1 MFVWYFKEENTLRF
15 WRLCGRIEKT
25 RRKETAVTL
34 QQLRY
39 VTAVAGTGTI
49 SHAVQQFYISQPSRT
64 NAIRELEQE
73 VGLALSKTASSV
85 VSRTL
90 LDARGQMSAKS
101 MHPPAYGQRKC
112 QKKKGVQE
120 KMKHLHEGGC
130 PGSRMRMLEQPETAA
145 ESAVAAPVQPVSRLR
160 NWPVQIKLAPIH
172 APYFEGAKL
181 LIAADCTAYAYANFH
196 QEFMRGKVTLIGCP
210 KLDAVD
216 YSEKLTEILRSN
228 DIQSVTILRMEV
240 PCCGGLEMAAKKAL
254 QTSGKFIPWQV
265 VTISIDG
272 KILD

>member
-49 SHAVQQFYISQPSRT
+49 SHAVQQFYISQPSLT

-120 KMKHLHEGGC
+120 KMKHLHKGGWC
-130 PGSRMRMLEQPETAA
+130 HPHSTRRLAFCRGCRIRQNTTPAKGALPGRLSPSTAALKTHRPRLRSAAMKAPVGLLSDRTVLRQQDGGAPPRQVRICFSLTNTLPVCYLYSIETASLLTERCGA
-145 ESAVAAPVQPVSRLR
+145 PQCRAAGMSMPTVWAALR
-160 NWPVQIKLAPIH
+160 NCC
-172 APYFEGAKL
+172 AKL
-181 LIAADCTAYAYANFH
+181 SFFAIKED
-196 QEFMRGKVTLIGCP
+196 V
-210 KLDAVD
+210 
-216 YSEKLTEILRSN
+216 
-228 DIQSVTILRMEV
+228 
-240 PCCGGLEMAAKKAL
+240 
-254 QTSGKFIPWQV
+254 
-265 VTISIDG
+265 
-272 KILD
+272 

>member
-1 MFVWYFKEENTLRF
+1 M
-15 WRLCGRIEKT
+15 
-25 RRKETAVTL
+25 TL

-49 SHAVQQFYISQPSRT
+49 SHAVQQFYISQSSLT

-120 KMKHLHEGGC
+120 CWVFVKQFSRNDTATACQDWLRV
-130 PGSRMRMLEQPETAA
+130 PG
-145 ESAVAAPVQPVSRLR
+145 
-160 NWPVQIKLAPIH
+160 
-172 APYFEGAKL
+172 
-181 LIAADCTAYAYANFH
+181 
-196 QEFMRGKVTLIGCP
+196 
-210 KLDAVD
+210 
-216 YSEKLTEILRSN
+216 
-228 DIQSVTILRMEV
+228 
-240 PCCGGLEMAAKKAL
+240 
-254 QTSGKFIPWQV
+254 
-265 VTISIDG
+265 
-272 KILD
+272 